1 MVGDERIELP
11 ISCSQSTRPNQ
22 ARPIPD
28 KIIRPAGNSTP
39 GLISYIPSPN
49 YFGSISIDIMFSLWA
64 FKLCPSHNWW
74 PRQELN
80 LRHTDFQS
88 AALPTELR
96 GQDKLIF
103 CLWVLCSI
111 SYFTSTI
118 FPSTV
123 SALEFSC
130 MHY

>member
-28 KIIRPAGNSTP
+28 KIIRPARICTP
-39 GLISYIPSPN
+39 NPIPCIPSPVTQRN
-49 YFGSISIDIMFSLWA
+49 TNRYCVFFLT
-64 FKLCPSHNWW
+64 FKLCQGHNWW

-118 FPSTV
+118 FPATI